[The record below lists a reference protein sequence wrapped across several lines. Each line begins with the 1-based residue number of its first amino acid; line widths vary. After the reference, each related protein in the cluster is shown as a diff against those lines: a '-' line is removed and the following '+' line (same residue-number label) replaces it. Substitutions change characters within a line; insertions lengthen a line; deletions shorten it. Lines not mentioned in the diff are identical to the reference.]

1 MCLFIYLFIF
11 ICKLACMYLY
21 TTCVPD
27 ALGDYSR
34 ALDPLEWS
42 DRWFGAAVGVWELNL
57 GPLSELE
64 VLLPTE

>member
-1 MCLFIYLFIF
+1 MP
-11 ICKLACMYLY
+11 ACMYLY

-34 ALDPLEWS
+34 ALDPLDWS